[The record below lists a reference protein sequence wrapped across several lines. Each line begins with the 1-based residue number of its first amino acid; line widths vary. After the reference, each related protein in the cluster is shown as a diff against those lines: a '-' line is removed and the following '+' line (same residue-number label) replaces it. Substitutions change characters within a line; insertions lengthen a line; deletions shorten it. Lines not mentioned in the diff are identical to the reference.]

1 MALYGNLRNYAFMK
15 DVDDIRGANIYGIN
29 DEKLGTID
37 DIIFDQGSGD
47 IRFVVVDSGGWL
59 SSKKFLVRALDVT
72 IHEEGDRDFHVNMTR
87 EQIERLPQYDEESL
101 ESEKDWVDYEK
112 NYDTAVTDGPIL
124 HQKDSTHLITP
135 RAEEVS
141 GGDGAADA
149 ELNRR
154 SLEEVVH
161 HDPKGIARDLPRFGA
176 TSTSDDSTATG
187 NLVGDADYHHR
198 AASAA
203 GPEIQSADEYDG
215 VDAALPREDEE
226 QVTMSRN
233 EFLKEGTLRSEYD
246 APIEPADEKEMEMGM
261 NEENV
266 RKTSVMDSGQAS
278 VAQVP
283 QPSPEGG
290 DRFRAFQERL
300 RQEREDIMRRR
311 EQEKK
316 DKAA

>member
-59 SSKKFLVRALDVT
+59 GSKKFLVRALDVT
-72 IHEEGDRDFHVNMTR
+72 IREEGDEDFHVNMTKD
-87 EQIERLPQYDEESL
+87 QIERLPQYDEESL
-101 ESEKDWVDYEK
+101 KSENHWVDYEK
-112 NYDTAVTDGPIL
+112 KYQNAVSDGPVL
-124 HQKDSTHLITP
+124 HQQDSTHLITP

-141 GGDGAADA
+141 GGGGQMDP
-149 ELNRR
+149 ERNRK
-154 SLEEVVH
+154 SLEEAVH
-161 HDPKGIARDLPRFGA
+161 HDVKGVAHDLPRFGA
-176 TSTSDDSTATG
+176 TSSSEDSTETG
-187 NLVGDADYHHR
+187 NLIGDANYHPR
-198 AASAA
+198 SVPTA
-203 GPEIQSADEYDG
+203 EEYDG

-226 QVTMSRN
+226 PVTMSRD

-246 APIEPADEKEMEMGM
+246 APIEPADEKEMEMS
-261 NEENV
+261 NEKG
-266 RKTSVMDSGQAS
+266 RRTSVMDSGQAS
-278 VAQVP
+278 VANVP

-290 DRFRAFQERL
+290 NRFRAFQERL

-311 EQEKK
+311 EQENK